1 MHFVGVFLAATG
13 ELHLLSSIQASEMLF
28 LKLPDRDSKTHLQ
41 ETSVNF
47 TKSGTEQPPDTQL
60 NPGHVIASISSRNG
74 NRTIVKGGAGNR
86 TSRNNKSL
94 DGEDNYITNRPRK
107 RRHPRLLGDY
117 DPYAEVDV
125 KGFKL
130 SRDAYVEDE
139 RLPVWKKHPQ
149 VFDSDWEMDENSD
162 KKLTQKERRM
172 LSTVPVT
179 STFFVQPLT
188 TEQSFDDNRL
198 VGEPGTPTSTPVLPP
213 KKLQSL
219 AVGSTGMFIHLI
231 NLNQLPA
238 LMKENNST
246 SASSVT
252 SESKRAIPDMNPNF
266 IQAIGESSLPPTF
279 KSLQRSS
286 AVERFDPGAF
296 GIAFGLGT
304 GTSGIAQSCQFSIKL
319 KEPATVVDLG
329 KELEVVVDVE
339 REKEMQWEYINQPI
353 ANMTNSKSRV
363 SGDEVKVKES
373 SAAILAA
380 RSNAAYATT
389 VSHHFPSK
397 QVEVEVVAVLQGHSI
412 L

>member
-1 MHFVGVFLAATG
+1 MFFKGVFLAATG

-28 LKLPDRDSKTHLQ
+28 LQLPDSKTHLQ
-41 ETSVNF
+41 ETYNNF
-47 TKSGTEQPPDTQL
+47 TKTSTEQPLDTQL
-60 NPGHVIASISSRNG
+60 NPGHMIASVSGRNG

-94 DGEDNYITNRPRK
+94 DSEDNYIANRPRK
-107 RRHPRLLGDY
+107 RRHPRLLSNY
-117 DPYAEVDV
+117 DPSAEIDV
-125 KGFKL
+125 RGYKL

-139 RLPVWKKHPQ
+139 VLPVWKKHPQ
-149 VFDSDWEMDENSD
+149 VFDSDWEMDMNSD
-162 KKLTQKERRM
+162 KKLTQKGRRM
-172 LSTVPVT
+172 LSTIPVT

-188 TEQSFDDNRL
+188 TEQSFNDNRL
-198 VGEPGTPTSTPVLPP
+198 VGEPGTPTSTPVLSP
-213 KKLQSL
+213 KRIQSL

-238 LMKENNST
+238 LMRENST
-246 SASSVT
+246 TSLT

-329 KELEVVVDVE
+329 KEVEIE
-339 REKEMQWEYINQPI
+339 REKDMQWEYLNELI
-353 ANMTNSKSRV
+353 ANMTNSKSHV

-389 VSHHFPSK
+389 VSHLFLC
-397 QVEVEVVAVLQGHSI
+397 Q
-412 L
+412 